1 MSEID
6 NLEQNS
12 GQIQFARFKRSLFFL
27 LSDFFAIAISLYL
40 ALLFRFDFYLPGEY
54 RGVILS
60 LIPFFV
66 VIKLMSFVSLNI
78 YKTPWRYF
86 GLTDLLHIVSGLAIS
101 EIILFLLFI
110 WLQTRFTI
118 SLGPSNIKFP
128 SSVFILDFTNSLVLI
143 SGLRISKRV
152 LLEVVKKRHPQMDSV
167 KTIIIGAGQTGEMIL
182 RDMGKNS
189 YAEFYPV
196 GFLDDDE
203 KKHGSYIHGI
213 PVLGTTE
220 RLRQTLSK
228 YRAHAVIIAIPSLP
242 FTKLRKIYELGKESG
257 IQTIKVIPRIYDFQK
272 PQVNLKNLE
281 DISIEDLIGRQIVNV
296 DTTEIARLLQG
307 KSILITGAGGSIG
320 SEITVQVCGFGP
332 SNVILFD
339 IDETSLHNMQLRLER
354 GFPDLKNKVHLIVG
368 NILDA
373 QRLESVFLNL
383 EPSVVFHAAAYKH
396 VPMMEYNPT
405 EAVRT
410 NIFGTYNV
418 ASMAVKYKTQ
428 KFVMISTDKVV
439 RPTSVMGAT
448 KRIAEE
454 ICISLNDSNETG
466 DSKPEF
472 VAVRF
477 GNVLGSRGSVL
488 PLFMEQLKRGGPL
501 TVTHKDM
508 RRYFMTI
515 PEAVSLVL
523 QASVIG
529 RGGEVL
535 VLDMGEPMRIVDLA
549 EELIRI
555 NGMQPYKDVGIEFVG
570 LRPGEK
576 LFEEILT
583 AEEGTTATKHQKIY
597 VARNSGRIHSSD
609 IATLL
614 SDFEAVSRNQ
624 FNDSPA
630 NIKMLLRKYVKH
642 FEGVGD

>member
-1 MSEID
+1 MSEVD
-6 NLEQNS
+6 NLEQNDR
-12 GQIQFARFKRSLFFL
+12 QMQPTRFKRSAFFL
-27 LSDFFAIAISLYL
+27 LSDFVAITISLYF
-40 ALLFRFDFYLPGEY
+40 ALLFRFDFNLPVEY

-101 EIILFLLFI
+101 EFILFLLFL
-110 WLQTRFTI
+110 WLQSRYTV
-118 SLGPSNIKFP
+118 SLGPFNGRFP
-128 SSVFILDFTNSLVLI
+128 SSVFILDFTNSVVLI

-152 LLEVVKKRHPQMDSV
+152 LLEVVKKRHPQRDSV

-213 PVLGTTE
+213 PVIGTTE
-220 RLRQTLSK
+220 RLRQAASK
-228 YRAHAVIIAIPSLP
+228 YRAQAVIIAIPSLP

-257 IQTIKVIPRIYDFQK
+257 MQTIKVIPRIYDFQK

-296 DTTEIARLLQG
+296 DTTEIAKLLQG

-332 SNVILFD
+332 RDVILFD

-373 QRLESVFLNL
+373 RRLESVFQNL
-383 EPSVVFHAAAYKH
+383 VPSVVFHAAAYKH

-454 ICISLNDSNETG
+454 ICISLNKSNG
-466 DSKPEF
+466 IDDSKTEF

-555 NGMQPYKDVGIEFVG
+555 NGMQPYKDIGIEFVG

-583 AEEGTTATKHQKIY
+583 AEEGTTTTKHQKIY
-597 VARNSGRIHSSD
+597 VAKNSGLIHSSE
-609 IATLL
+609 IGTLL
-614 SDFEAVSRNQ
+614 KDFESVSEDQ
-624 FNDSPA
+624 FKESSPS
-630 NIKMLLRKYVKH
+630 IKMLLRKYVKH
-642 FEGVGD
+642 FEGIGD